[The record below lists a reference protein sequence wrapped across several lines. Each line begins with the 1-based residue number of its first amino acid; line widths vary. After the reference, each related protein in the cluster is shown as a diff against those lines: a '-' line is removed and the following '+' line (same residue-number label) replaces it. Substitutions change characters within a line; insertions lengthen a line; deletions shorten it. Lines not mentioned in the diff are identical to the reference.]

1 MLTLA
6 HFDYLPNFKPHE
18 FDSKGAGGKGTWV
31 NMDFG
36 FLIKL
41 QAIRWAVGKAFN
53 ITSAYRDPAHNKR
66 IGGSPRSAHVLGLAV
81 DISRENLSKKDC
93 EALIDMAHKCGI
105 QGIGVAKGFIHI
117 DMSRVGKRS
126 WRYVGKKTEAIT
138 VGEEKK
144 WL

>member
-1 MLTLA
+1 MLTLT

-41 QAIRWAVGKAFN
+41 QAVRWAVGKPFN

-81 DISRENLSKKDC
+81 DISRDNLNKADC
-93 EALIDMAHKCGI
+93 LVLIDFAIVCGI
-105 QGIGVAKGFIHI
+105 HGIGISPSFIHL
-117 DMSRVGKRS
+117 DAGPRGRAS
-126 WRYVGKKTEAIT
+126 WRYVKGGTKPINL
-138 VGEEKK
+138 GEEHK